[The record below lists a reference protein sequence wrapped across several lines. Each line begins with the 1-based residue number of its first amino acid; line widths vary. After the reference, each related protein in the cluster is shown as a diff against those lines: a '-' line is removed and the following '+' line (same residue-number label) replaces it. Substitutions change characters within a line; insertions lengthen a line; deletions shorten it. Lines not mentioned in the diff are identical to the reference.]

1 MTGKL
6 LGRLPN
12 SMIKAASAA
21 FACAAL
27 GVAFVPAAQADET
40 KFYVNPE
47 YNQGFLGAQS
57 LGGVLNL
64 DVGIENGP
72 FYAQLGPALA
82 TGTGTSDWGVAGKAG
97 VSGKVSDHMNLYAE
111 VSAAKFD
118 GADAGYGL
126 KVGSKYTF

>member
-1 MTGKL
+1 MLKT
-6 LGRLPN
+6 
-12 SMIKAASAA
+12 ASAA
-21 FACAAL
+21 LACVAL
-27 GVAFVPAAQADET
+27 GAAFVPAAKAET
-40 KFYVNPE
+40 KVYVNPE
-47 YNQGFLGAQS
+47 YNQGFLGATS

-64 DVGIENGP
+64 DVGVENGP

-82 TGTGTSDWGVAGKAG
+82 TGTGTSDWGIAGKTG

-118 GADAGYGL
+118 GADTAFGL

>member
-1 MTGKL
+1 
-6 LGRLPN
+6 
-12 SMIKAASAA
+12 MIKAASAA

-64 DVGIENGP
+64 DVGIENCLL
-72 FYAQLGPALA
+72 Y
-82 TGTGTSDWGVAGKAG
+82 TSPSPRDVEE
-97 VSGKVSDHMNLYAE
+97 SRMPS
-111 VSAAKFD
+111 SA
-118 GADAGYGL
+118 
-126 KVGSKYTF
+126 

>member
-1 MTGKL
+1 MPAKL

-27 GVAFVPAAQADET
+27 GVAFVPAAQAET

-47 YNQGFLGAQS
+47 YNQGFSGATS
-57 LGGVLNL
+57 LGGTLNL
-64 DVGIENGP
+64 DLGIENGP

-82 TGTGTSDWGVAGKAG
+82 TGTGSADWGIAGKTG

-118 GADAGYGL
+118 GADTSFGL